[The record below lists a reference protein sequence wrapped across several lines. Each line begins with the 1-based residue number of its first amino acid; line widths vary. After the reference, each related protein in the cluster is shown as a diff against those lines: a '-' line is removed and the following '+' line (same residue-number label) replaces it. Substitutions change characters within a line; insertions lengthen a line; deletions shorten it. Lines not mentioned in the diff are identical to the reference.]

1 MKIEEIQLTDNREV
15 RLTAFIQKIDE
26 DKGERITSFSQET
39 EGLPDKHPAVIIIP
53 GGGYSR

>member
-39 EGLPDKHPAVIIIP
+39 RGTA
-53 GGGYSR
+53 G